1 MNEIINKV
9 LLVQDKFMTETHLT
23 QLGFTYSACG
33 PFTKNKGRMQKF
45 KETEDSRYIYQ
56 NQLEKAFFQHD
67 MAYGG
72 FKDLPRRKASDKLLR
87 YKAFNIAK
95 NPKYDENQRTLL
107 QLFINCFMK
116 SLLVHTKEQEL
127 ILI

>member
-1 MNEIINKV
+1 M
-9 LLVQDKFMTETHLT
+9 
-23 QLGFTYSACG
+23 
-33 PFTKNKGRMQKF
+33 RKF
-45 KETEDSRYIYQ
+45 KETEDSRHIYQ
-56 NQLEKAFFQHD
+56 NQLEKACFQHD

-72 FKDLPRRKASDKLLR
+72 FKDLPRRKDSDKLLR

-95 NPKYDENQRTLL
+95 NLKYDENQRTLL
-107 QLFINCFMK
+107 QLFINFLMK